1 MKKKLTFLKP
11 QMKYIDAI
19 KNQLKI
25 FNRQYF
31 KKLLELEFKSNHL
44 IITKKLKRVIK
55 KVLLSV

>member
-1 MKKKLTFLKP
+1 
-11 QMKYIDAI
+11 MKYIDAI